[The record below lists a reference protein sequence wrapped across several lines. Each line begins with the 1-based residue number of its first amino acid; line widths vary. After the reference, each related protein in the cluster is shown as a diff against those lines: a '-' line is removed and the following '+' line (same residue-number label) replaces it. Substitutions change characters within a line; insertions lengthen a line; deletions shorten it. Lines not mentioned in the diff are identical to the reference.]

1 MAWTINDLKKPGVR
15 GLLSNRTSPAA
26 RIAPK
31 PVVPIAVDTKNQ
43 APFNV
48 DTVEGRL
55 NNLLSKDNPYIKTA
69 RANAAEASNQR
80 GLLNTSIA
88 AGTGEKAAIESA
100 FPIAAQDASTAN
112 AFRQNEQAFNYNAA
126 LQNASAANTL
136 KQREQ
141 AYEYDL
147 ALQNANAA
155 DILEQNKQAYKYN
168 TALQNANAADILRQ
182 KEQAFNYDTQMQ
194 SQLFEYNEA
203 LGQMNIDADL
213 KASTS
218 ESLRLLAQQNMTE
231 RTNILTSPELNTETK
246 TTMLNELNDY
256 TTQNMA
262 LVAELAGYDVS
273 MFDESAG
280 HSASDESAGHSA
292 SDESAGHSAPLYY
305 DTYGL
310 PVYYPGM

>member
-69 RANAAEASNQR
+69 RANAAEESNQR

-88 AGTGEKAAIESA
+88 AGAGEKAAIESA

-168 TALQNANAADILRQ
+168 TALQNANAADILRQKEQAFKYDTALQEANAADILRQ

-273 MFDESAG
+273 MFDEF
-280 HSASDESAGHSA
+280 
-292 SDESAGHSAPLYY
+292 
-305 DTYGL
+305 
-310 PVYYPGM
+310 

>member
-1 MAWTINDLKKPGVR
+1 MAWTINDLQKLGAR
-15 GLLSNRTSPAA
+15 GLLSGRTSPAA
-26 RIAPK
+26 RIAL
-31 PVVPIAVDTKNQ
+31 
-43 APFNV
+43 FNV

-55 NNLLSKDNPYIKTA
+55 NKLLSKDNPYIKTA

-182 KEQAFNYDTQMQ
+182 KEQAFKYDTALQEANAADILRQKEQAFNYDTQMQ

-280 HSASDESAGHSA
+280 DSASMLDKFDSPDA
-292 SDESAGHSAPLYY
+292 
-305 DTYGL
+305 
-310 PVYYPGM
+310 